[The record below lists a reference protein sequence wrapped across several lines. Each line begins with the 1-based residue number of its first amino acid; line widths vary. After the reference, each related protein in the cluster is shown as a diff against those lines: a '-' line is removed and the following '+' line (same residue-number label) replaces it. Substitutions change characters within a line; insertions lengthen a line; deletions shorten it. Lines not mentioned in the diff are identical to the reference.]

1 MFCHFPAFV
10 FSKKDAIIINSQ
22 RWAGGGMSVVTAAA
36 RRRSA
41 VSIVYLMLLE
51 IFCGYVAV
59 VFLRRAIAR
68 HWEKNY

>member
-1 MFCHFPAFV
+1 
-10 FSKKDAIIINSQ
+10 
-22 RWAGGGMSVVTAAA
+22 MSVVTAAA